1 MASNFIF
8 HDQQNKDEAKFED
21 WSHEVSPT
29 SSWFIPK
36 GLQLTM
42 KDKNDKEYGPFIGMM
57 AYSPESVDEAFVK
70 FKVEKMEEGI
80 CDASENIMICNGK
93 YSNIFCFFLLC
104 FTTSRD

>member
-8 HDQQNKDEAKFED
+8 HEQQNKDEAKFEE

-70 FKVEKMEEGI
+70 FKVEKMKEGL
-80 CDASENIMICNGK
+80 CDASENIMICNSK
-93 YSNIFCFFLLC
+93 YSNIFFI
-104 FTTSRD
+104 FTTSR